1 MGKTTET
8 MSATKYDNGNTSAL
22 QVIDNEGTN
31 KLTILQS
38 PSFGKEL
45 MFTITDSDTATSV
58 VVNEIETLRKIR
70 DFLNESIRWMEA

>member
-1 MGKTTET
+1 

-22 QVIDNEGTN
+22 QIVGNKGTN

-45 MFTITDSDTATSV
+45 MFTITDSDTATSITI
-58 VVNEIETLRKIR
+58 EDIETLRKIR
-70 DFLNESIRWMEA
+70 DFLNESIHWMEA

>member
-1 MGKTTET
+1 
-8 MSATKYDNGNTSAL
+8 MSATKYNNGNTSAL

-58 VVNEIETLRKIR
+58 VVNDIETLRKIR

>member
-1 MGKTTET
+1 
-8 MSATKYDNGNTSAL
+8 MSATNYDNGNTSAL

-31 KLTILQS
+31 KLIILQS

-45 MFTITDSDTATSV
+45 MFTITDSGTATSV
-58 VVNEIETLRKIR
+58 VVNDIETLRKIG

>member
-1 MGKTTET
+1 
-8 MSATKYDNGNTSAL
+8 MSATNYDNGNTSAL
-22 QVIDNEGTN
+22 QVIDNKGTN

-58 VVNEIETLRKIR
+58 VVNDIETLRKIR

>member
-1 MGKTTET
+1 
-8 MSATKYDNGNTSAL
+8 MSATKYDNGTTSTL

-58 VVNEIETLRKIR
+58 VVNDIETLRKIR
-70 DFLNESIRWMEA
+70 DFLNESIHWMEA

>member
-1 MGKTTET
+1 

-70 DFLNESIRWMEA
+70 DFLNESIRWMEV

>member
-1 MGKTTET
+1 
-8 MSATKYDNGNTSAL
+8 MSATKYYNGNTSAL
-22 QVIDNEGTN
+22 QIVGNEGTN

-45 MFTITDSDTATSV
+45 MLTLTDSDTATSV
-58 VVNEIETLRKIR
+58 VVNDIETLRKIR

>member
-1 MGKTTET
+1 

-22 QVIDNEGTN
+22 SVIDNEGTN

>member
-1 MGKTTET
+1 

-58 VVNEIETLRKIR
+58 VVNNIETLRKIG

>member
-1 MGKTTET
+1 
-8 MSATKYDNGNTSAL
+8 MSATKYDNGNTSTL

-38 PSFGKEL
+38 HSFGKEL

-58 VVNEIETLRKIR
+58 VVNDIETLRKIG
-70 DFLNESIRWMEA
+70 DFLNESIHWMEA

>member
-1 MGKTTET
+1 

-22 QVIDNEGTN
+22 QIVGNEGAN

-58 VVNEIETLRKIR
+58 VVNDIETLRKIG
-70 DFLNESIRWMEA
+70 DFLNESIHWMEA

>member
-1 MGKTTET
+1 
-8 MSATKYDNGNTSAL
+8 MSATKYDNSNTSTL

-58 VVNEIETLRKIR
+58 VVNDIETLRKIR

>member
-1 MGKTTET
+1 

-45 MFTITDSDTATSV
+45 MFNITDSDTATSV

>member
-1 MGKTTET
+1 

-31 KLTILQS
+31 KLNILQS

-58 VVNEIETLRKIR
+58 VVNDIETLRKIR

>member
-1 MGKTTET
+1 

-22 QVIDNEGTN
+22 QIIDNEGTN

-45 MFTITDSDTATSV
+45 MFTITDSDTATSITI
-58 VVNEIETLRKIR
+58 EDIETLRKIR
-70 DFLNESIRWMEA
+70 DFLNESIHWMEA

>member
-1 MGKTTET
+1 

-58 VVNEIETLRKIR
+58 VVNDIETIRKIG

>member
-1 MGKTTET
+1 

-45 MFTITDSDTATSV
+45 MFTIADSDTATSV

>member
-1 MGKTTET
+1 

-31 KLTILQS
+31 KLTIFQS

-45 MFTITDSDTATSV
+45 MFNITDSDTATSV
-58 VVNEIETLRKIR
+58 VVNDIETLRKIG

>member
-1 MGKTTET
+1 
-8 MSATKYDNGNTSAL
+8 MSATEYDNGNTSAL
-22 QVIDNEGTN
+22 QVIGNEGTN

-45 MFTITDSDTATSV
+45 MFTVTDSDTATSV
-58 VVNEIETLRKIR
+58 VVNDIETLRKIR

>member
-1 MGKTTET
+1 

-45 MFTITDSDTATSV
+45 MFTITDSDTGEVYLNSDGL
-58 VVNEIETLRKIR
+58 NDIETLRKIR

>member
-1 MGKTTET
+1 

-22 QVIDNEGTN
+22 QIVGNEGTN

-45 MFTITDSDTATSV
+45 MFTITITDSDTATSV
-58 VVNEIETLRKIR
+58 VVNDIETLRKIR

>member
-1 MGKTTET
+1 

-38 PSFGKEL
+38 PSLGKEL

-58 VVNEIETLRKIR
+58 VVNDIETLRKIR
-70 DFLNESIRWMEA
+70 DFLNESIHWMEA

>member
-1 MGKTTET
+1 

-58 VVNEIETLRKIR
+58 VVNDIETLRKIGN
-70 DFLNESIRWMEA
+70 FLNESIRWMEV

>member
-1 MGKTTET
+1 

-58 VVNEIETLRKIR
+58 VVNDIETLRKIK
-70 DFLNESIRWMEA
+70 DFLNESIHWMEA

>member
-1 MGKTTET
+1 

-45 MFTITDSDTATSV
+45 MLTLTDSDTATSV
-58 VVNEIETLRKIR
+58 VVNDIETLRKIR
-70 DFLNESIRWMEA
+70 DFLNESIHWMEA

>member
-1 MGKTTET
+1 

-58 VVNEIETLRKIR
+58 VNEIETLRKIR

>member
-1 MGKTTET
+1 

-22 QVIDNEGTN
+22 QVIGNEGTN

-45 MFTITDSDTATSV
+45 MFTITDSDTTTSV
-58 VVNEIETLRKIR
+58 VVNDIETLRKIR
-70 DFLNESIRWMEA
+70 DFLNESIHWMEA

>member
-1 MGKTTET
+1 
-8 MSATKYDNGNTSAL
+8 MSATKYDNGNTSAF

-58 VVNEIETLRKIR
+58 VVNDIETLRKIG

>member
-1 MGKTTET
+1 

-58 VVNEIETLRKIR
+58 VVNDIETFRKIR
-70 DFLNESIRWMEA
+70 DFLNESIHWMEA

>member
-1 MGKTTET
+1 
-8 MSATKYDNGNTSAL
+8 MSATEYDNGNTSAL

-38 PSFGKEL
+38 PNFGKEL

-58 VVNEIETLRKIR
+58 VVNDIETLRKIR

>member
-1 MGKTTET
+1 

-22 QVIDNEGTN
+22 HIVGNEGTN

-58 VVNEIETLRKIR
+58 VVNDIETLRKIR
-70 DFLNESIRWMEA
+70 DVLNESIHWMEA

>member
-1 MGKTTET
+1 
-8 MSATKYDNGNTSAL
+8 MSATNYDNGSTSAL

-58 VVNEIETLRKIR
+58 VVNDVETLRKIG

>member
-1 MGKTTET
+1 

-45 MFTITDSDTATSV
+45 MFTITGSDTATSV
-58 VVNEIETLRKIR
+58 VVNDIETLRKIG